1 MFAKQGSQVS
11 RSTPA
16 NLSSVGA
23 ARDGVGQAELESLK
37 AQLEAARQ
45 AAGEAIEV
53 FYDPRQNAEHA
64 ANLQR
69 SHRLREEMA
78 SLMHA

>member
-1 MFAKQGSQVS
+1 M
-11 RSTPA
+11 
-16 NLSSVGA
+16 N
-23 ARDGVGQAELESLK
+23 

-45 AAGEAIEV
+45 AAGEAIGV
-53 FYDPRQNAEHA
+53 FYDPRQDAAHA

-78 SLMHA
+78 SLCRAK